1 MNEIRVL
8 KRVVILL
15 AAWTSLVLGVSTA
28 LDDGASTPAQEPP
41 AAVSGSSEPGTAR
54 PVPSAPA
61 RPVATAS
68 AAQQSSSVDD
78 HDTLQQD
85 ALMTQRMAA
94 PNAAGPMF
102 SGQVQDDQLLHSQN
116 PGFVRALEEHQADID
131 RMLARPDR

>member
-1 MNEIRVL
+1 MNEIHVL
-8 KRVVILL
+8 KRVVVLL
-15 AAWTSLVLGVSTA
+15 AVWTSLVLGVSTA

-54 PVPSAPA
+54 PVTAAPPKPA
-61 RPVATAS
+61 TTAS
-68 AAQQSSSVDD
+68 AGQQSSSVDD

-102 SGQVQDDQLLHSQN
+102 TGQVQDDQLLHSQN

-131 RMLARPDR
+131 RMLARPER

>member
-28 LDDGASTPAQEPP
+28 LDDGASTPTQEPP

-61 RPVATAS
+61 RPVATAR
-68 AAQQSSSVDD
+68 ALQQSSSVDG

-102 SGQVQDDQLLHSQN
+102 TGQVQDDQLVHSQN

-131 RMLARPDR
+131 RMLARPER

>member
-8 KRVVILL
+8 KRVVVLL
-15 AAWTSLVLGVSTA
+15 AAWTSLVLGVSTV

-41 AAVSGSSEPGTAR
+41 AAAPGSSEPDAAR
-54 PVPSAPA
+54 PVPSAPPKA
-61 RPVATAS
+61 ATTAS
-68 AAQQSSSVDD
+68 AAQQAPSVDD

-102 SGQVQDDQLLHSQN
+102 TGQVQDDQLLHSQN

-131 RMLARPDR
+131 RMLARPER

>member
-28 LDDGASTPAQEPP
+28 LDDGALAPAQAPP

-61 RPVATAS
+61 RSVATAP
-68 AAQQSSSVDD
+68 ALQQSSSVDG

-102 SGQVQDDQLLHSQN
+102 TGQVQDDQLLHSQN
-116 PGFVRALEEHQADID
+116 PAFVQALEEHQADID
-131 RMLARPDR
+131 RMLARPER

>member
-8 KRVVILL
+8 RRVVILL

-28 LDDGASTPAQEPP
+28 LDDRASTPTQEPP

-54 PVPSAPA
+54 PVTAKPPT
-61 RPVATAS
+61 PVTAS
-68 AAQQSSSVDD
+68 PTSRPSTSPLD

-85 ALMTQRMAA
+85 SLMTQRMSA

-102 SGQVQDDQLLHSQN
+102 TGQVQDDQLTHSQD
-116 PGFVRALEEHQADID
+116 PAFVRELEQHQADVD
-131 RMLARPDR
+131 RMLARER